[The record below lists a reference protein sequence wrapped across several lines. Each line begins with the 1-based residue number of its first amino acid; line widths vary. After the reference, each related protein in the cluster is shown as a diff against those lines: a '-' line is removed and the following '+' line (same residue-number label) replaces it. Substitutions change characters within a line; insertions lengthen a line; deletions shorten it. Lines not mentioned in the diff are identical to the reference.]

1 MFNKKESKRGELIVE
16 TSNAEVTAYFM
27 KQLTESGYQVK
38 EKFHATD
45 GHLVVLSNGA
55 LCFVFALI
63 DKTDHV
69 LHRVFIC
76 GNPPGSWESGQN
88 LTCFF
93 ATDPEN

>member
-1 MFNKKESKRGELIVE
+1 MFNNIESKIGELIIE
-16 TSNAEVTAYFM
+16 TSNGEVSGYFM
-27 KQLTESGYQVK
+27 EQLTKSGYQVK

-45 GHLVVLSNGA
+45 GHLVVLSNGV
-55 LCFVFALI
+55 LCVVFALI
-63 DKTDHV
+63 DKADHV

-76 GNPPGSWESGQN
+76 GNCPGSWESEQN